1 MAYNAIGGFPIEHCS
16 TKRRVNWVEKCKNVG
31 LDTTEL
37 TDSSRKYCGHV
48 FLVYM
53 HINKINGKVYVGITH
68 HANPNRRWGYSGQKY
83 THCKKF
89 LNAINKYGWENF
101 DHIIICRTSKE
112 KAIVLETSLI
122 AYYKKLNMSYN
133 LSDGGDGA
141 ESITEENRRAISK
154 RMREN
159 HPMKGKH
166 HTPEA
171 RAKIS
176 EAGKKRIYTEKQK
189 EQIRAAGEIGRQTMR
204 NRGWVFTEDGKK
216 NLIEKH
222 SFPVIQLDIA
232 GNILNRYS
240 SASEADRVMSTGKG
254 HHISDV
260 CNGKRKTAYGYMWKY
275 EQKGGVNGL

>member
-1 MAYNAIGGFPIEHCS
+1 
-16 TKRRVNWVEKCKNVG
+16 
-31 LDTTEL
+31 
-37 TDSSRKYCGHV
+37 
-48 FLVYM
+48 M
-53 HINKINGKVYVGITH
+53 HINNINGKVYVGITH

-222 SFPVIQLDIA
+222 SFPVIQLDIT

-240 SASEADRVMSTGKG
+240 SASEADRVMSNGKG

-275 EQKGGVNGL
+275 EQKGGVDGL